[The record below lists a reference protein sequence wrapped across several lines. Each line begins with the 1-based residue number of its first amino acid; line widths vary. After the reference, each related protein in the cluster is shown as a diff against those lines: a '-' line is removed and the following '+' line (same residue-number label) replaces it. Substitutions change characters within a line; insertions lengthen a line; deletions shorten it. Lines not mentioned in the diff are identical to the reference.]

1 MGVSVEVQEDR
12 PAADVLEILPQ
23 NWASFQVWM
32 AVQTQWR
39 VAAGM
44 GGIVWLGL
52 DYGAVDVVLS
62 RSPPEGALDANTVF
76 ADLREMEAEALAT
89 FAEGET

>member
-52 DYGAVDVVLS
+52 DYGAVGGGVG
-62 RSPPEGALDANTVF
+62 RRPPEGGLDGNNGF
-76 ADLREMEAEALAT
+76 AGLRGVEAEALAT